1 MDISLRSRLIAG
13 TAAVATAS
21 AVAVSGVTT
30 AGVDLPVVRV
40 WAPDI
45 ELAALANPV
54 LAVFDT
60 IEKTNLYLFSIAE
73 PPTTQFDRAGIIPD
87 FLAAGFPILTQY
99 FLNAPDYVGTTVDYL
114 FADYGGTR
122 PTGTYPGALRIL
134 TWAVDAIPANIG
146 YAAQQVFSGN
156 LVGALQTLQFAFVN
170 PVQAAL
176 YQTLNAG
183 LYAIGGVG
191 TRAAA
196 VATAIADWIPTTIR
210 NLADDVTV
218 VLNAAGS
225 VLGNVAYGLQT
236 GNPEVIW
243 NSLVTGL
250 LGTVPNPAFPT
261 IPDALINQTIGEGG
275 RIYTVPGSP
284 TYLEIPSMRQNLT
297 DLRDSITDA
306 LATDVPLPA
315 EPPFPV
321 SFPPLRSQ
329 LPTPWQQTPVPPV
342 ATPVAA
348 AAVTQ
353 RISRS
358 ASSERASSGESAA
371 TTPKVSRRAAAAR

>member
-1 MDISLRSRLIAG
+1 M
-13 TAAVATAS
+13 
-21 AVAVSGVTT
+21 
-30 AGVDLPVVRV
+30 
-40 WAPDI
+40 
-45 ELAALANPV
+45 
-54 LAVFDT
+54 
-60 IEKTNLYLFSIAE
+60 
-73 PPTTQFDRAGIIPD
+73 
-87 FLAAGFPILTQY
+87 
-99 FLNAPDYVGTTVDYL
+99 
-114 FADYGGTR
+114 
-122 PTGTYPGALRIL
+122 
-134 TWAVDAIPANIG
+134 
-146 YAAQQVFSGN
+146 
-156 LVGALQTLQFAFVN
+156 GALQTLQFAFVN

-329 LPTPWQQTPVPPV
+329 LPTPWQQTPVSPV

-348 AAVTQ
+348 AAATQ

>member
-1 MDISLRSRLIAG
+1 MDVALRSRLVAG
-13 TAAVATAS
+13 TVAMAAAS

-30 AGVDLPVVRV
+30 AGVDLPGAQVWGPDVR
-40 WAPDI
+40 
-45 ELAALANPV
+45 LAALANPV

-60 IEKTNLYLFSIAE
+60 IEKTNLYLLSIAE

-87 FLAAGFPILTQY
+87 LLGAGFPILSQY
-99 FLNAPDYVGTTVDYL
+99 FLNAPDYVATTVDYL

-122 PTGTYPGALRIL
+122 PIGPYPGALRIL

-191 TRAAA
+191 TRVAA
-196 VATAIADWIPTTIR
+196 VATAITDWIPTTIR

-236 GNPEVIW
+236 GNPEAIW

-250 LGTVPNPAFPT
+250 LGTVSNPAFPT

-284 TYLEIPSMRQNLT
+284 SYLEVPSMRQNLI
-297 DLRDSITDA
+297 DLRDAITDA
-306 LATDVPLPA
+306 VATDVPIPA

-321 SFPPLRSQ
+321 SFPPFRSQ

-342 ATPVAA
+342 AAPVAA
-348 AAVTQ
+348 AAAPQ

-358 ASSERASSGESAA
+358 ARSERAIPGASAA
-371 TTPKVSRRAAAAR
+371 TTAKVSRRAAAVR

>member
-1 MDISLRSRLIAG
+1 MDVSLRSRLIAG
-13 TAAVATAS
+13 TAAMATAS

-30 AGVDLPVVRV
+30 AGVDLPGAQV
-40 WAPDI
+40 WDPDI
-45 ELAALANPV
+45 RLAALANPV

-60 IEKTNLYLFSIAE
+60 IEKTNLYLLSIAE

-87 FLAAGFPILTQY
+87 LLGAGFPILSQY
-99 FLNAPDYVGTTVDYL
+99 FLNAPDYVATTVDYL

-122 PTGTYPGALRIL
+122 PTGPYPGALRIL

-236 GNPEVIW
+236 GNPEAIW

-250 LGTVPNPAFPT
+250 LGTVSNPAFPT

-284 TYLEIPSMRQNLT
+284 SYLEIPSMRQNLT

-306 LATDVPLPA
+306 LATDVPIPA

-321 SFPPLRSQ
+321 SFPPFRSQ
-329 LPTPWQQTPVPPV
+329 LPTPWQQTPVAPV
-342 ATPVAA
+342 AAPVAA
-348 AAVTQ
+348 ASAPQ

-358 ASSERASSGESAA
+358 ARSEHAVAGASVA
-371 TTPKVSRRAAAAR
+371 TTAKVSRRAAAAR

>member
-1 MDISLRSRLIAG
+1 MDVSLRSRLIAG
-13 TAAVATAS
+13 TAAMAAAS

-30 AGVDLPVVRV
+30 AGVDLPGAQVWGPDVR
-40 WAPDI
+40 
-45 ELAALANPV
+45 LAALANPV

-60 IEKTNLYLFSIAE
+60 IEKTNLYLLSIAE

-87 FLAAGFPILTQY
+87 LLGAGFPILSQY
-99 FLNAPDYVGTTVDYL
+99 FLNAPDYVATTVDYL

-122 PTGTYPGALRIL
+122 PIGPYPGALRIL

-191 TRAAA
+191 TRVAA
-196 VATAIADWIPTTIR
+196 VATAITDWIPTTIR

-236 GNPEVIW
+236 GNPEAIW

-250 LGTVPNPAFPT
+250 LGTVSNPAFPT

-284 TYLEIPSMRQNLT
+284 SYLEVPSMRQNLI
-297 DLRDSITDA
+297 DLRDAITDA
-306 LATDVPLPA
+306 VATDVPIPA

-321 SFPPLRSQ
+321 SFPPFRSQ
-329 LPTPWQQTPVPPV
+329 LPTPWQQTPVAPV
-342 ATPVAA
+342 VEPVAA
-348 AAVTQ
+348 AAAPQ

-358 ASSERASSGESAA
+358 ARSERAIPGASAA
-371 TTPKVSRRAAAAR
+371 TTAKVSRRAAAVR